1 MSCIKIR
8 KLDSEMEDALRT
20 ISFGERLR
28 KNVSNKRTG

>member
-8 KLDSEMEDALRT
+8 KLDSEMEDSLRT

-28 KNVSNKRTG
+28 ENASTKRTG